1 VKNLEEIKRS
11 LAVFKNELNKHYGVK
26 NIGIFGSCVRGEQKP
41 ESDIDIYVEYEKT
54 PSLLEI
60 AGLENF
66 LADNLHEKV
75 DLVPEICIR
84 PELRKNILSELVLV

>member
-1 VKNLEEIKRS
+1 MKNFEEIKRG
-11 LAVFKNELNKHYGVK
+11 LAVFKNDLYKQYGVK
-26 NIGIFGSCVRGEQKP
+26 KIGVFGSCVRGEQKP

-66 LADNLHEKV
+66 LADHLHEKI

-84 PELRKNILSELVLV
+84 PELRKNILSELVLI